1 MFGNTGISVLEK
13 TNTGIDTGIS
23 LNDAINEK
31 ILISLAEDKQ

>member
-23 LNDAINEK
+23 LSDAIMRK
-31 ILISLAEDKQ
+31 S